1 MAEVQALRSQLTQ
14 AAGSARV
21 VVRCLNGSRDLQESS
36 QRAIMLLV
44 DALDSI
50 YRLKDQIGDGENK
63 DNKYLVEPHRLVA
76 LAEILERFTSTMRS
90 MELYFQPGGVGV
102 TYYRKHLLE
111 RTFLGRLEQ
120 YKVMLLLSMQP
131 DSSERSFLDKKIRAS
146 LRSGGEVESGPK
158 VDLQFEDR
166 VLGITSQLTTEN
178 FIMLADLCNRRLK
191 GTGQW
196 IFDDEQYKRWL
207 LGSTK
212 TLYCVG
218 PPGAGKTFLAFPA
231 KNVYVP

>member
-1 MAEVQALRSQLTQ
+1 MR
-14 AAGSARV
+14 
-21 VVRCLNGSRDLQESS
+21 
-36 QRAIMLLV
+36 
-44 DALDSI
+44 
-50 YRLKDQIGDGENK
+50 
-63 DNKYLVEPHRLVA
+63 
-76 LAEILERFTSTMRS
+76 MRS
-90 MELYFQPGGVGV
+90 
-102 TYYRKHLLE
+102 
-111 RTFLGRLEQ
+111 
-120 YKVMLLLSMQP
+120 
-131 DSSERSFLDKKIRAS
+131 DS
-146 LRSGGEVESGPK
+146 LRTGPK

-218 PPGAGKTFLAFPA
+218 PRKF
-231 KNVYVP
+231 